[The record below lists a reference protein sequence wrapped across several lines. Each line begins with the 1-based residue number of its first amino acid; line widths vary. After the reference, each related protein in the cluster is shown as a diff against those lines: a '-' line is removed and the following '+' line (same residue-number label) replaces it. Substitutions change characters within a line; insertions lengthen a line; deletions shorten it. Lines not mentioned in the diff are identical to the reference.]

1 MQNSRKSAVRRCS
14 GEGDERLMKKISA
27 FILSCLILLGTVTGF
42 AAPDT
47 VGSGETG
54 DTYDLISVTNPAY
67 QQDSTFETSYVIEGH
82 GLEGTS
88 VMLYWYDSANDVYRK
103 IYDHGQG
110 YDEAGN
116 LVTVYNEAA
125 FTLGASGQFKKSV
138 ELYSGLNS
146 LLLYAERDGM
156 RQLVKLNITK
166 YNYNFIDII
175 KSLTN

>member
-1 MQNSRKSAVRRCS
+1 
-14 GEGDERLMKKISA
+14 MKKFSA
-27 FILSCLILLGTVTGF
+27 FIIGCLVLFAAVTSF

-47 VGSGETG
+47 VGSGEESN
-54 DTYDLISVTNPAY
+54 TYDLISVTNPAY
-67 QQDSTFETSYVIEGH
+67 QQDSTFDANYVIEGY

-88 VMLYWYDSANDVYRK
+88 VMLYWYDSANDIYRK
-103 IYDHGQG
+103 VYDHGQG

-116 LVTVYNEAA
+116 PVIVYNEAT
-125 FTLGASGQFKKSV
+125 FTLGASGQFKKSA

-146 LLLYAERDGM
+146 FLLYAERDGM
-156 RQLVKLNITK
+156 RQLVKVNITK

>member
-1 MQNSRKSAVRRCS
+1 
-14 GEGDERLMKKISA
+14 MKKISA
-27 FILSCLILLGTVTGF
+27 FILSCMILFGTSAVF

-47 VGSGETG
+47 VGSDETG

-67 QQDSTFETSYVIEGH
+67 QQDSTFETAYVLEGH
-82 GLEGTS
+82 GLESTL
-88 VMLYWYDSANDVYRK
+88 VTLYWYDSANDVYRK
-103 IYDHGQG
+103 VYDHGQG

-116 LVTVYNEAA
+116 PITIYNEAV